1 MKGKTTT
8 LVLALGLSALALAQ
22 VAVVRMEARLSAAEG
37 GEGKAK
43 FKQATRGGQVSQQEL
58 EFEGED
64 LDPNTEYRLFVDGVQ
79 VGSATT
85 DAFGAFEWETRAVRQ
100 VRWNV
105 SSGSIAKIEN
115 LEGHSL
121 TGSFAVR

>member
-8 LVLALGLSALALAQ
+8 LVLALGLAALALAQ
-22 VAVVRMEARLSAAEG
+22 ATVVRMEARLTAAEG

-43 FKQATRGGQVSQQEL
+43 FKQATRSGQVSQQEL

-85 DAFGAFEWETRAVRQ
+85 NELGSFEWEARAVRQ
-100 VRWNV
+100 VKWNV
-105 SSGSIAKIEN
+105 SSGSVAKIEN
-115 LEGHSL
+115 LSGHTL